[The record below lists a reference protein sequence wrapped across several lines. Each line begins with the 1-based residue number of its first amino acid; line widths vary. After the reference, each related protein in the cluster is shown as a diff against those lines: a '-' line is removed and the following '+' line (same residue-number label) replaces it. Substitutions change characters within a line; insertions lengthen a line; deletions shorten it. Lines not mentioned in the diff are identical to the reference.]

1 MAEGKKELIGELKLL
16 NVILSFDAL
25 FEPAKDRKDN
35 DDPTK
40 IIKGQYKANFLM
52 KKGTP
57 ETDANMKK
65 AKKASLEAKCAKWG
79 DNEAKHPKLK
89 PEKVYLRDG
98 DLENWEGY
106 EGHYYV
112 SANSSDQ
119 PVLIDRVKD
128 ENGKWVELTP
138 ANGGRKKLYAG
149 ARVNAIVRV
158 WAQDNEHGKRVNAE
172 VKCVQFVGHGTPFS
186 GQRAVDPNESF
197 GDDDVGPDDLDVEQ
211 GIDADEDDGGLV

>member
-1 MAEGKKELIGELKLL
+1 MAEAKKELIGELKLL
-16 NVILSFDAL
+16 DVILSFDDL
-25 FEPAKDRKDN
+25 FEKAKDRPDK
-35 DDPTK
+35 DDPSKT
-40 IIKGQYKANFLM
+40 IKGKFKANFLM

-57 ETDANMKK
+57 GTIANRSKCD
-65 AKKASLEAKCAKWG
+65 KASAEAKAAKWG
-79 DNEAKHPKLK
+79 ENPAKHPKLK
-89 PEKVYLRDG
+89 PHQVYLRDG
-98 DLENWEGY
+98 NLENWEGY
-106 EGHYYV
+106 DDHLYV
-112 SANSSDQ
+112 SANSDDQ

-138 ANGGRKKLYAG
+138 ENGGRKKLYAG

-186 GQRAVDPNESF
+186 GNRAVDPNETF

-211 GIDADEDDGGLV
+211 GFDASEDDGGLV